1 MNNGNLWQLIR
12 GELFGK
18 LKDENEEED
27 EEDEDEENKR
37 KEKVRIYNWTEL
49 KRREDEMRWESWSE
63 EMRLS
68 GGHCIVFITV
78 LFVLLYS
85 NFHFI

>member
-37 KEKVRIYNWTEL
+37 KEKVRIYN
-49 KRREDEMRWESWSE
+49 
-63 EMRLS
+63 
-68 GGHCIVFITV
+68 
-78 LFVLLYS
+78 
-85 NFHFI
+85 